1 MVIDVEK
8 IVFFFNEDTEN
19 NEKQAC
25 VFYTDGSREIVS
37 YEDAKRLAAKT
48 ALERKM
54 TSSNLRNNDIIF
66 FERSKK
72 DLKEKHSFVE
82 EETNNIDLNEVFAKR
97 EVKSEK
103 KKKKIPFNLRVA
115 AGFVAGVV
123 GLGASVYGLSKIA
136 KSGDVA
142 NNIFSS
148 KNSTTTSEEVEND
161 NNFYDSYTYEELLEV
176 TNNEAQKAEMQ
187 RVHDALYGYNVD
199 FAENYLEEDKDIRA
213 ALSFEEV
220 VAMSEKE

>member
-66 FERSKK
+66 FIS
-72 DLKEKHSFVE
+72 
-82 EETNNIDLNEVFAKR
+82 
-97 EVKSEK
+97 
-103 KKKKIPFNLRVA
+103 
-115 AGFVAGVV
+115 
-123 GLGASVYGLSKIA
+123 Y
-136 KSGDVA
+136 
-142 NNIFSS
+142 
-148 KNSTTTSEEVEND
+148 
-161 NNFYDSYTYEELLEV
+161 NFL
-176 TNNEAQKAEMQ
+176 
-187 RVHDALYGYNVD
+187 
-199 FAENYLEEDKDIRA
+199 
-213 ALSFEEV
+213 
-220 VAMSEKE
+220 

>member
-123 GLGASVYGLSKIA
+123 GLGASVILIVVTPLVLDVDIT
-136 KSGDVA
+136 GDTPSSPS
-142 NNIFSS
+142 IF
-148 KNSTTTSEEVEND
+148 TH
-161 NNFYDSYTYEELLEV
+161 TYEDTFV
-176 TNNEAQKAEMQ
+176 
-187 RVHDALYGYNVD
+187 
-199 FAENYLEEDKDIRA
+199 
-213 ALSFEEV
+213 LSACFE
-220 VAMSEKE
+220 SEYVPIYVPGSSPEFPVKV

>member
-1 MVIDVEK
+1 M
-8 IVFFFNEDTEN
+8 
-19 NEKQAC
+19 
-25 VFYTDGSREIVS
+25 
-37 YEDAKRLAAKT
+37 
-48 ALERKM
+48 
-54 TSSNLRNNDIIF
+54 
-66 FERSKK
+66 
-72 DLKEKHSFVE
+72 
-82 EETNNIDLNEVFAKR
+82 
-97 EVKSEK
+97 
-103 KKKKIPFNLRVA
+103 
-115 AGFVAGVV
+115 
-123 GLGASVYGLSKIA
+123 YGLSKIA